1 MSHIFEIAEN
11 IYRIASFTPP
21 IPVTFTQFLIVDESP
36 LLFHTGPRGVFRETL
51 EAISKVIDP
60 VKIRYISWSHLEA
73 DECGALNDFLQ
84 IAPNA
89 EPVAGE
95 LAVMLNVGDFFTRA
109 VKSMKDNEV
118 LELGRHRLRYLITPH
133 VPHSWDAV
141 LAFDEATKTLLASDL
156 FTHFGETVPTT
167 ESDIVEQALSVHKQL
182 PEYVP
187 VGSPP

>member
-1 MSHIFEIAEN
+1 
-11 IYRIASFTPP
+11 
-21 IPVTFTQFLIVDESP
+21 
-36 LLFHTGPRGVFRETL
+36 
-51 EAISKVIDP
+51 
-60 VKIRYISWSHLEA
+60 
-73 DECGALNDFLQ
+73 
-84 IAPNA
+84 
-89 EPVAGE
+89 
-95 LAVMLNVGDFFTRA
+95 
-109 VKSMKDNEV
+109 V

-187 VGSPP
+187 VGSHTAKVFDRLEGLQPKVLAGHHAPAFTGNAVQALRDLRRGLFEMTGR